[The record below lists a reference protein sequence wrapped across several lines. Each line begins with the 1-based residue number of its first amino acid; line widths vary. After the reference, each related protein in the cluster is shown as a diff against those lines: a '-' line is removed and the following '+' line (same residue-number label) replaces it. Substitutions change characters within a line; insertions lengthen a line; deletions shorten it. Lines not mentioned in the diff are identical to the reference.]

1 MIKFNNL
8 FKKLL
13 SCLLIAVIVVCSV
26 TVGYAA
32 DEKYKNWKQGEE
44 PWGSYVYGGGSTIA
58 YSGCMITAL
67 ATLIAYA
74 DPDLRD
80 SSKFDPEVCARE
92 YFSFMGDSIIWEPLK
107 GPLTHEGNY
116 DQGSVEELCTNCKK
130 YLDEGKYVLLW
141 GTPDYGG
148 RQSTSHYSAV
158 VGWNDSEK
166 HPIIVDAATGIDTWQ
181 NYVDGY
187 TPGKWAL
194 NVYTS
199 SKLSSTE
206 AFSGNG
212 AKTST
217 EEERNAPVVVN
228 GQVVTEWDLAGMSIP
243 SGLVKDQDTGRL
255 VPARAEDLELMYKLN
270 MANIK
275 ESVDARNTSAEETVR
290 VIVVVIG
297 MILMVYGLL
306 LALAFFFDRF
316 NTVIDISLLGVF
328 TVGKMKPAEKDVPID
343 YEMKKAGYV
352 TGVTLFV
359 RVMAIELIGGLLVSG
374 LMVRLVFKI
383 IYSLM

>member
-1 MIKFNNL
+1 MIRFGKSFIS
-8 FKKLL
+8 LL
-13 SCLLIAVIVVCSV
+13 LVLVIIICSI

-44 PWGSYVYGGGSTIA
+44 PWGSYVYGGGKTIA

-141 GTPDYGG
+141 GTPDYGE

-187 TPGKWAL
+187 TPGRWAL

-212 AKTST
+212 ATTST
-217 EEERNAPVVVN
+217 EEERSAPVVVN
-228 GQVVTEWDLAGMSIP
+228 GQVVTEWELTGMSIP
-243 SGLVKDQDTGRL
+243 SGLVRDQDTGRL

-306 LALAFFFDRF
+306 LVLAFFFDRF
-316 NTVIDISLLGVF
+316 NTIIDISLLGVF
-328 TVGKMKPAEKDVPID
+328 TVGKMKPVEKDVPID
-343 YEMKKAGYV
+343 YVMKKAGYV

>member
-1 MIKFNNL
+1 MIRFCKSSIS
-8 FKKLL
+8 LL
-13 SCLLIAVIVVCSV
+13 LVVVIIVCSIPI
-26 TVGYAA
+26 GYAA

-44 PWGSYVYGGGSTIA
+44 PWGSYVYGGGKTIA

-92 YFSFMGDSIIWEPLK
+92 YFSFMEDSIIWEPLK

-130 YLDEGKYVLLW
+130 YLDEGKFVLLW

-187 TPGKWAL
+187 TPDRWAL

-199 SKLSSTE
+199 SKLSSIE
-206 AFSGNG
+206 AFAGNG
-212 AKTST
+212 ATTST

-228 GQVVTEWDLAGMSIP
+228 GQVVTEWELTGMSIP
-243 SGLVKDQDTGRL
+243 SGLVRDQDTGRL

-275 ESVDARNTSAEETVR
+275 ESVDARNTSVEETVR

-297 MILMVYGLL
+297 MVLMVYGLL
-306 LALAFFFDRF
+306 LMLAFFFDRF
-316 NTVIDISLLGVF
+316 NTIIDISLLGVF

>member
-1 MIKFNNL
+1 MIRFCKSFVS
-8 FKKLL
+8 LL
-13 SCLLIAVIVVCSV
+13 LVLVIIVCSIPI
-26 TVGYAA
+26 GYAA

-58 YSGCMITAL
+58 SYGCMITAL
-67 ATLIAYA
+67 ATLMAYA

-80 SSKFDPEVCARE
+80 SSKFNPEVCARE
-92 YFSFMGDSIIWEPLK
+92 YFSFMGNSIIWEPLK
-107 GPLTHEGNY
+107 GPLTHDGNY

-130 YLDEGKYVLLW
+130 YLDEGKFVLLW

-148 RQSTSHYSAV
+148 SQSTSHYSAV

-228 GQVVTEWDLAGMSIP
+228 GQVVTEWELKGMSIP
-243 SGLVKDQDTGRL
+243 SGLVRDQDTGRL
-255 VPARAEDLELMYKLN
+255 VPASAEDLELMYKLN

-275 ESVDARNTSAEETVR
+275 ESVDARNTSVEETVR

-306 LALAFFFDRF
+306 LVLAFFFDRF
-316 NTVIDISLLGVF
+316 NTIIDISLLGVF
-328 TVGKMKPAEKDVPID
+328 TVGKMKPVEKDVPID